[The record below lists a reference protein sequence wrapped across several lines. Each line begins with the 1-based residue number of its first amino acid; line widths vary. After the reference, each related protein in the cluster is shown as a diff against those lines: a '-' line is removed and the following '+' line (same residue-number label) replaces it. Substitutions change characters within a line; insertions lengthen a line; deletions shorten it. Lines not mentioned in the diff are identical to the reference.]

1 MKEETQI
8 ATKRDEE
15 NTPTV
20 EIVDLTL
27 SDEHAQQTTGGDN
40 SHGTHVGGTIGAV
53 GNNLAFK

>member
-8 ATKRDEE
+8 ATKRDEK

-20 EIVDLTL
+20 EIVDLPL

-40 SHGTHVGGTIGAV
+40 GHGSHTAGTIGAV
-53 GNNLAFK
+53 GNNLAF

>member
-20 EIVDLTL
+20 EIVDLPV
-27 SDEHAQQTTGGDN
+27 SDEHAQQTAGGDN
-40 SHGTHVGGTIGAV
+40 GRGTHTAGTFGAI
-53 GNNLAFK
+53 GNNLAF